1 MKRWGLTQALGLVQT
16 PELCAFADLTF
27 DYDVAYGTDD
37 DGLTLNLE
45 PTEEAP

>member
-1 MKRWGLTQALGLVQT
+1 MHLSLWWDNQQWRT
-16 PELCAFADLTF
+16 TF
-27 DYDVAYGTDD
+27 DDDVAYGTDD

>member
-1 MKRWGLTQALGLVQT
+1 MCTQRPVPAVPIG
-16 PELCAFADLTF
+16 
-27 DYDVAYGTDD
+27 YDVAYGTDD